1 MCIFTEKEKRNGN
14 FFFKSWKYK
23 YTLLLG
29 FLQDLLFFCLGLL
42 ISELDELEEELED
55 CRRRRTA
62 PEDVTTTDDDEE
74 EAVEAAVT
82 DDGVV
87 EDVIIEVLDLVAIL
101 LFTDPPPLM
110 AVAILLTIWSDFE
123 VLISVLEWSSSS
135 AASSLELELELLLLL
150 LLRGFRTTQVVV
162 VVVKSEDDA
171 AEDGLLEELE
181 LLSTEPPV
189 EVVLTT
195 IRLGTPLT

>member
-1 MCIFTEKEKRNGN
+1 M
-14 FFFKSWKYK
+14 
-23 YTLLLG
+23 LLG

-62 PEDVTTTDDDEE
+62 PEDVTTTDEEEEEEE

-87 EDVIIEVLDLVAIL
+87 EDVIIEVLDLVAIR

-110 AVAILLTIWSDFE
+110 AVAILLTI
-123 VLISVLEWSSSS
+123 
-135 AASSLELELELLLLL
+135 
-150 LLRGFRTTQVVV
+150 
-162 VVVKSEDDA
+162 
-171 AEDGLLEELE
+171 
-181 LLSTEPPV
+181 
-189 EVVLTT
+189 
-195 IRLGTPLT
+195 

>member
-1 MCIFTEKEKRNGN
+1 M
-14 FFFKSWKYK
+14 
-23 YTLLLG
+23 LLG

-101 LFTDPPPLM
+101 LFTDPPVLM
-110 AVAILLTIWSDFE
+110 AVAILLTI
-123 VLISVLEWSSSS
+123 
-135 AASSLELELELLLLL
+135 
-150 LLRGFRTTQVVV
+150 
-162 VVVKSEDDA
+162 
-171 AEDGLLEELE
+171 
-181 LLSTEPPV
+181 
-189 EVVLTT
+189 
-195 IRLGTPLT
+195 